1 MLTNKE
7 KAINFIKQL
16 GMHENVLA
24 EFNAGQINAS
34 ESGGILY
41 WANEH
46 ETETVTKLQESG
58 NVVWH
63 IIRGIFVLGGI
74 DESEMICY
82 LLATEDDLEH
92 LMVEDGEYEAFAYVE
107 NISWPDCSEYGYIYV
122 KPSIGGLVRT
132 A

>member
-1 MLTNKE
+1 MTNKE

-24 EFNAGQINAS
+24 EFEAGTINAS

-46 ETETVTKLQESG
+46 EQDQIKRIQELDDC
-58 NVVWH
+58 VVWH
-63 IIRGIFVLGGI
+63 IIRGIFVLGGV
-74 DESEMICY
+74 DECEMICY
-82 LLATEDDLEH
+82 LLATEEDASY
-92 LMVEDGEYEAFAYVE
+92 LMVDDGEYEVFAYVE
-107 NISWPDCSEYGYIYV
+107 NVSWPDCSEYGYICV
-122 KPSIGGLVRT
+122 KPSVGGLVRT

>member
-1 MLTNKE
+1 MANKE

-16 GMHENVLA
+16 DMHENVLA
-24 EFNAGQINAS
+24 EFKAGTINAS

-46 ETETVTKLQESG
+46 ETEMIVKLQADG

-63 IIRGIFVLGGI
+63 IIRGIFVLGGV
-74 DESEMICY
+74 DECEMTCY
-82 LLATEDDLEH
+82 LLATEDDPSY
-92 LMVEDGEYEAFAYVE
+92 LMVEDGEYEVFAFVA
-107 NISWPDCSEYGYIYV
+107 NISWPDCSEYGYIYI
-122 KPSIGGLVRT
+122 KPSVGGLVRT

>member
-1 MLTNKE
+1 MLTNKD

-34 ESGGILY
+34 EAGGILY

-46 ETETVTKLQESG
+46 ETETVTKLQEDG

-63 IIRGIFVLGGI
+63 IIRGIFVLGGV
-74 DESEMICY
+74 DECEMTCY
-82 LLATEDDLEH
+82 LLADDEDPEH

-107 NISWPDCSEYGYIYV
+107 NITWPDCGEYSYIYV
-122 KPSIGGLVRT
+122 KTSIGGLGRT

>member
-1 MLTNKE
+1 MTNKE

-16 GMHENVLA
+16 DMHENVLA
-24 EFNAGQINAS
+24 EFEAGTINAS

-46 ETETVTKLQESG
+46 ETETVTNLQVDG
-58 NVVWH
+58 DVVWH
-63 IIRGIFVLGGI
+63 IIRGIFVLGGV
-74 DESEMICY
+74 DEVEMTCY
-82 LLATEDDLEH
+82 LLATEDDPEH
-92 LMVEDGEYEAFAYVE
+92 LMVEDGEYEVFAFVE

-122 KPSIGGLVRT
+122 KPSVGGLVRT

>member
-1 MLTNKE
+1 MTNKE

-24 EFNAGQINAS
+24 EFEAGTINAS

-46 ETETVTKLQESG
+46 ETEMITKLQQDG
-58 NVVWH
+58 DVVWH
-63 IIRGIFVLGGI
+63 IIRGICVLGGE
-74 DESEMICY
+74 DEVKMTCY
-82 LLATEDDLEH
+82 LLATEDDPEH
-92 LMVEDGEYEAFAYVE
+92 LMVEDGEYEVFACAE
-107 NISWPDCSEYGYIYV
+107 NVSWPDYREYGYMYV
-122 KPSIGGLVRT
+122 KPSAGGLVRT

>member
-1 MLTNKE
+1 MTNKE

-24 EFNAGQINAS
+24 EFEAGTINAS

-46 ETETVTKLQESG
+46 ETEMIAKLQQDG
-58 NVVWH
+58 DVVWH
-63 IIRGIFVLGGI
+63 IIRGIFVLGGV
-74 DESEMICY
+74 DECEMICY
-82 LLATEDDLEH
+82 LLATEEDSPY
-92 LMVEDGEYEAFAYVE
+92 LMIEDGEYEVFAYVE
-107 NISWPDCSEYGYIYV
+107 NVSWPDCSEYGYIHV
-122 KPSIGGLVRT
+122 KPSVGGLVRT